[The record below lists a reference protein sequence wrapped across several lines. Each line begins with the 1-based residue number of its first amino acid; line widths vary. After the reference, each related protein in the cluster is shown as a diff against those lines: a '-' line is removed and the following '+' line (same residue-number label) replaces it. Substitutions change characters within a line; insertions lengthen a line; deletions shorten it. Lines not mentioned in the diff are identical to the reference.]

1 MPPKF
6 SKEIMEKVIFPDR
19 LEYQPRTSPCEA
31 NCPAGNPIQKA
42 HALVKENRVE
52 EALEYLRCRNPFP
65 GITGRVC
72 AHPCEQTCNRKEY
85 DDALSIRALERFAAD
100 HADLTRVARPRKR
113 EGRGKKVAIIGS
125 GPAGMTCAYFSALLG
140 HDVTVFE
147 SAPALGGIPRM
158 AIPDFRLPKDVVD
171 REVGQVLETGV
182 HARTNTAVGRDI
194 GFDEIRRDFD
204 ACLIAVGTWKERRL
218 DVPGVEFSLP
228 AVSFLRQVALGRRDL
243 IGKTIVIMGGGGVA
257 FDCAFTAKRLGSSE
271 VHVVCVEGEESMCA
285 SIEDIAQ
292 AKIEGVFIHNS
303 QMISKVLTDGEKAKG
318 IECFRVSS
326 FDFDEK
332 GDLSVRPATIE
343 RNAIPGDTVISAV
356 GVLPDIAFLGGKEHF
371 RLAPR
376 GTLEVDPRTLATSV
390 DGVFAAG
397 DVATGPSTVAQA
409 VGSGRRAAIAIDRYL
424 VNGRTTN
431 LGLVRI
437 SAEGNVVV
445 EDAGHESE
453 PHVVA
458 YEEIMNVDHF
468 EKQERRTGEKISPSV
483 SLHSLEEIE
492 RGLEKEHAATEAA
505 RCFHCGHCTSC
516 GCCVEDCAGLIL
528 SMAEDGPRVAY
539 YEECWHCGC
548 CRIACPSGAV
558 LYEFPLNMLV

>member
-6 SKEIMEKVIFPDR
+6 SKEMMEKVIFPDR

-31 NCPAGNPIQKA
+31 HCPAGNPIQKA

-72 AHPCEQTCNRKEY
+72 AHPCEQACNRKEY
-85 DDALSIRALERFAAD
+85 DDSLSIRALERFSAD
-100 HADLTRVARPRKR
+100 HADLTRVARPRRR
-113 EGRGKKVAIIGS
+113 EGSGKKMAIIGS
-125 GPAGMTCAYFSALLG
+125 GPAGMTCAYYSALLG

-147 SAPALGGIPRM
+147 TAPALGGIPRM

-171 REVGQVLETGV
+171 REVGRVLETGV

-194 GFDEIRRDFD
+194 GFDEIRREFD
-204 ACLIAVGTWKERRL
+204 ACLIAAGTWKERSL
-218 DVPGVEFSLP
+218 DVPGAEFSLP
-228 AVSFLRQVALGRRDL
+228 AVWFLRQVALGRRDL
-243 IGKTIVIMGGGGVA
+243 IGDKVVIMGGGGVA
-257 FDCAFTAKRLGSSE
+257 FDCAFTAKRLGANE
-271 VHVVCVEGEESMCA
+271 VHVMCVEGETNMCA
-285 SIEDIAQ
+285 SMEDIAQ
-292 AKIEGVFIHNS
+292 AKAEGVFILNS
-303 QMISKVLTDGEKAKG
+303 RMISQVLHDGIKATG
-318 IECFRVSS
+318 IEYFQISS
-326 FDFDEK
+326 FEFDEK
-332 GDLSVRPATIE
+332 GGLSVKPATSE
-343 RNAIPGDTVISAV
+343 RNTIPSDTVISAV
-356 GVLPDIAFLGGKEHF
+356 GVLPDLGFLDGKEHF
-371 RLAPR
+371 RFTPK
-376 GTLEVDPRTLATSV
+376 GTLEVDPKTLATTV

-397 DVATGPSTVAQA
+397 DIVSGPATVAEA

-437 SAEGNVVV
+437 SDEGHVVV
-445 EDAGHESE
+445 EDSASESE

-468 EKQERRTGEKISPSV
+468 EKQERRASERVPPGV
-483 SLHSLEEIE
+483 SSRSLEEID
-492 RGLEKEHAATEAA
+492 RGLREEHAATEAA

-528 SMAEDGPRVAY
+528 AMAEDGPRVAY